1 MRVFK
6 NAGEENTR
14 ETIELAAARARELQ
28 IGKIVVASSTGATA
42 LRFLESWPAERLVV
56 VRSVVGF
63 ERADS
68 QEMPADAEKQILS
81 SGARLVT
88 AAHAFGGL
96 GRAVRR
102 KFQTYQS
109 DEIVAATLRIFGQ
122 GVKVA
127 CEVALMACDAGM
139 VRTDEKVV
147 SCGGS
152 GSGADTALVLTPAN
166 THNFFD
172 MKVHEIICKPGNA
185 AAEATWNTL

>member
-1 MRVFK
+1 MVVFK
-6 NAGEENTR
+6 NAGQENTR
-14 ETIELAAARARELQ
+14 ETIDLAVARAKELHVE
-28 IGKIVVASSTGATA
+28 KIVVASNTGATA
-42 LRFLESWPAERLVV
+42 LRFLGSWPAARLVV
-56 VRSVVGF
+56 VRSVFGF
-63 ERADS
+63 AHPDA
-68 QEMPADAEKQILS
+68 QDMPADVEKQILAE
-81 SGARLVT
+81 GARLVT

-122 GVKVA
+122 GTKVS

-139 VRTDEKVV
+139 VRTDEKIV

-152 GSGADTALVLTPAN
+152 GRGADSALVLTPAN

-172 MKVHEIICKPGNA
+172 LKVHEIICKPENA
-185 AAEATWNTL
+185 SS

>member
-185 AAEATWNTL
+185 AAEAT